1 MSTSGMLSPEDERR
15 VADAITAAEATTSG
29 EIVAVVAR
37 SSGAYGYFALLWAA
51 LAALLVPWPLIYL
64 TWWPM
69 QWVFALQIAIFL
81 ALLALLQIPALH
93 RHVVP
98 HAIQRHWAHQNAVEQ
113 FLAQGI
119 HTTEDRTGVL
129 IFVSVAERYAEI
141 IADTGIDKK
150 VAPDTWKRMVDDLV
164 GHMSK
169 DRPAD
174 AFVSAITTAGD
185 LLARNFPPEAVAR
198 TSVLPNRLI
207 VLP

>member
-1 MSTSGMLSPEDERR
+1 MSTKGLLSPEDEKRID
-15 VADAITAAEATTSG
+15 DAITAAEARTSG

-51 LAALLVPWPLIYL
+51 LVALLVPWPLIYL

-69 QWVFALQIAIFL
+69 QWVFALQLAVFL
-81 ALLALLQIPALH
+81 GLLGLLQIPVLH
-93 RHVVP
+93 RRVVP
-98 HAIQRHWAHQNAVEQ
+98 VSIQRHWAHQNAVEQ

-119 HTTEDRTGVL
+119 HATEDRTGVL

-150 VAPDTWKRMVDDLV
+150 VPPDTWKRMVDDLV
-164 GHMSK
+164 GHMSR
-169 DRPAD
+169 DCPAE
-174 AFVSAITTAGD
+174 AFLSAITTAGD
-185 LLARNFPPEAVAR
+185 LLARNFPPKAAAR
-198 TSVLPNRLI
+198 NSILPNRLI